1 LKVAIGIDSHKGS
14 LAAAAVDE
22 LGRVVGVTEVAN
34 DQLGH
39 RELLRWRATLQGE
52 IRIGI
57 ECSGSYGNSAARVLV
72 GAGEDVYE
80 VPSNLSHGKPGVRT
94 AASPTPS
101 TRSPSHGSWPGKM
114 RCPGPAINQRF
125 EDLKLL
131 SDHHDHLKRLRT
143 QLTNRIHKQL
153 MIAHPGYHRS
163 LGSMFT
169 EKAKRS
175 ILMML
180 RRDDSVRAKLT
191 KRNVRE
197 LRRLDAEMKELK
209 AEIRRAVAATGTSL
223 TSQCGIGSVIAARVL
238 GEVGDVSNLRSKAG
252 FARLTG
258 TAPIPASSGKTVRHR
273 LNRGGNRKLNH
284 ALYFVAVTRCQLDD
298 ETKVFLERK
307 MAEGKTKKEAI
318 RCLKRHLANLVYR
331 TWSPTAIGSRRW
343 LDNIEV
349 TSLWVSVTECNGES
363 QRPF

>member
-22 LGRVVGVTEVAN
+22 LGRVVGVTEVSN
-34 DQLGH
+34 DYLGH
-39 RELLRWRATLQGE
+39 RELLRWRATLRGE
-52 IRIGI
+52 VRVGI

-80 VPSNLSHGKPGVRT
+80 VPSNLSHREARRLNRGKSDSIDAV
-94 AASPTPS
+94 
-101 TRSPSHGSWPGKM
+101 
-114 RCPGPAINQRF
+114 AIARVVARGDALPRARVDQRF

-163 LGSMFT
+163 LGSMRT

-180 RRDDSVRAKLT
+180 RRNDSVRAELI

-197 LRRLDAEMKELK
+197 LRRLDAETKELK
-209 AEIRRAVAATGTSL
+209 ADIRRAVAATGTSL

-258 TAPIPASSGKTVRHR
+258 TAPIPASSGMTVRHR

-284 ALYFVAVTRCQLDD
+284 ALYFVAVTRCRLDD
-298 ETKVFLERK
+298 ETRVFMERK
-307 MAEGKTKKEAI
+307 LSEGKTKKEAI
-318 RCLKRHLANLVYR
+318 RCLKRHLANVVYR
-331 TWSPTAIGSRRW
+331 NLVADG
-343 LDNIEV
+343 
-349 TSLWVSVTECNGES
+349 
-363 QRPF
+363 QRLKEAV

>member
-1 LKVAIGIDSHKGS
+1 MSSRCSIVGRLTKGGRDLKVAIGIDSHKGS

-22 LGRVVGVTEVAN
+22 LGRVVGVTEVTN
-34 DQLGH
+34 DHLGH
-39 RELLRWRATLQGE
+39 RELLRWRATLKGE
-52 IRIGI
+52 VRIGI
-57 ECSGSYGNSAARVLV
+57 ECSGSYGNSVARVLV

-80 VPSNLSHGKPGVRT
+80 VPSNLSHREARRQNRGKSDTIDAV
-94 AASPTPS
+94 
-101 TRSPSHGSWPGKM
+101 
-114 RCPGPAINQRF
+114 AIARVVARGDALPRPRVNQSF

-131 SDHHDHLKRLRT
+131 SDHHDQLKRLRT

-163 LGSMFT
+163 LGSMRT

-180 RRDDSVRAKLT
+180 RRDNSVRAELI

-197 LRRLDAEMKELK
+197 LRRLDSEIKELK
-209 AEIRRAVAATGTSL
+209 ADIRRAVAATDTSL

-284 ALYFVAVTRCQLDD
+284 ALYFVAVTRCRLDD

-318 RCLKRHLANLVYR
+318 RCLKRHLANVVYR
-331 TWSPTAIGSRRW
+331 TLVADGQR
-343 LDNIEV
+343 LQEV
-349 TSLWVSVTECNGES
+349 A
-363 QRPF
+363 